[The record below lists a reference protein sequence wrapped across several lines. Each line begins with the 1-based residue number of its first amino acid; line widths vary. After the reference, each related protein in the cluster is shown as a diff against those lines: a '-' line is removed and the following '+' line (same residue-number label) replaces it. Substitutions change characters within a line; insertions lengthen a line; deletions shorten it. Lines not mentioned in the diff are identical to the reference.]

1 MEFNANE
8 GLSYFERITLNAQ
21 PHENFNTDWLSY
33 SSLKFADIFLPK
45 VDELYAKGFIFFDGA
60 EIFDTVDKIQSELFT
75 IEDNNKIIS
84 FVAYSFPKG
93 VEASIK
99 KERVQPAYNEVC
111 FFVEVDEGNN
121 TEITFKYGTDFKS
134 FLDKNTIYINNNQ
147 IYKSNV
153 DTIKRHF
160 DKKLSHENLTD
171 FVFKTIGVNT
181 DLAYGNTE
189 KGRLET
195 YLKKNGIQ
203 SFVYKNFCGVNTRF
217 AIQGTIINGWLELK
231 RIDPTQISNLT
242 GINADLKDSMLLLK
256 QNDSWSE
263 ASLFIS
269 KTGKPCNATDS
280 PITGDE
286 IETINQ
292 EVTRYLNYQNQKGNE
307 KLFTEISDEIV
318 KKLSN
323 DFYKDVK
330 IQVNLS
336 IYEDSKSTPDYKP
349 VIDSPNQEGS
359 FSINTNTVPAYV
371 GKFTNTDE
379 NPEVFLNINIDKKG
393 KVSIHQKLAPDYLK
407 ANTTFWE
414 NEIKNRGIERI
425 VHLEDLRQ
433 QVIED
438 FESEETKQSFFKNF
452 IQNTKALLN
461 ENVGSYVEAIQ
472 ATQKVAKNVW
482 DDGQMP
488 KDTWLSSDPS
498 HQKWP
503 AYMQLNPLIGG
514 ATDGVIDEIV
524 GIPMAIKG
532 IYGIATEEEQR
543 KALLNLFTAD
553 GASQLID
560 GLKEDAKATLNDDDR
575 LLHFGAQTTVS
586 VGATLLGIGLF
597 TKAGKVGEVLDEITD
612 KLSNFLNPRTVKAIE
627 ELKDEI
633 KYLPENKS
641 EIPEFLEV
649 RTNTEN
655 FLKKTEPE
663 ILDDLAEDLS
673 KIVSKG
679 EDFNI
684 LAKARNLPGTSK
696 GVGKEIKEKWLKG
709 KEGNAG
715 LFPKTVADKL
725 RGQKFNNFDDFRDKF
740 WKAVSDDQNL
750 IQNCSES
757 NKTLMKQGN
766 APFPSKNQRLGG
778 QQTYQLHHKTPIN
791 QGGAVYDMDNLII
804 VTPRFHKEILSPS
817 FHYGYG
823 Y

>member
-45 VDELYAKGFIFFDGA
+45 VDELYAKGFNFFDGA
-60 EIFDTVDKIQSELFT
+60 EIFDGVDKIQSELLT

-84 FVAYSFPKG
+84 FAAYSFPKG

-134 FLDKNTIYINNNQ
+134 FLDKNAIYINNNL

-171 FVFKTIGVNT
+171 FVFKAIGVNT

-195 YLKKNGIQ
+195 YLKKNKIQ
-203 SFVYKNFCGVNTRF
+203 SFVYKNFCGGNTHF
-217 AIQGTIINGWLELK
+217 VIQGTIINGWLELK
-231 RIDPTQISNLT
+231 RIDTAQITTLT
-242 GINADLKDSMLLLK
+242 GINADLKDSILLLK

-263 ASLFIS
+263 ATLFIS
-269 KTGKPCNATDS
+269 KTGKPCNTKDS

-307 KLFTEISDEIV
+307 KLFTEISNEIA
-318 KKLSN
+318 KKVTN

-330 IQVNLS
+330 IQVNLT
-336 IYEDSKSTPDYKP
+336 IDEDSKSSANDTP
-349 VIDSPNQEGS
+349 VIDSPNQDGS

-371 GKFTNTDE
+371 GKFTNTDK
-379 NPEVFLNINIDKKG
+379 NPEVFLYINIDKKG
-393 KVSIHQKLAPDYLK
+393 TVTIHQKLDSDYLK
-407 ANTTFWE
+407 ANTSFWD
-414 NEIKNRGIERI
+414 NEIQNRGLDGI

-438 FESEETKQSFFKNF
+438 FESDETKKSFLKNF

-543 KALLNLFTAD
+543 KALLNLFTAE

-560 GLKEDAKATLNDDDR
+560 GLKEDAEATLKDEDR
-575 LLHFGAQTTVS
+575 LQHFGAQTTVS
-586 VGATLLGIGLF
+586 VAATLLGIGIF
-597 TKAGKVGEVLDEITD
+597 TKGGKVAKVLNEVTEKITD
-612 KLSNFLNPRTVKAIE
+612 FVNPKALKFFEYIKKGNRKLDTDEAISKLSKEIGDDLFEDVLVEAGETALEKGRKLTLE
-627 ELKDEI
+627 ELQAFWKRGNDFNKKAKDNLWYNYHELWLEHPTK
-633 KYLPENKS
+633 KYPKGHKFEGKPRRFRVDS
-641 EIPEFLEV
+641 YDTDGIG
-649 RTNTEN
+649 
-655 FLKKTEPE
+655 
-663 ILDDLAEDLS
+663 
-673 KIVSKG
+673 KIVSR
-679 EDFNI
+679 
-684 LAKARNLPGTSK
+684 KATNLNEIEFSTFERYC
-696 GVGKEIKEKWLKG
+696 KEIKEKYPVGSKIARKEDDLGDTLKG
-709 KEGNAG
+709 EYI
-715 LFPKTVADKL
+715 LEIP
-725 RGQKFNNFDDFRDKF
+725 
-740 WKAVSDDQNL
+740 
-750 IQNCSES
+750 ES
-757 NKTLMKQGN
+757 NKNFDKINDYIKFAKELNPPVTII
-766 APFPSKNQRLGG
+766 F
-778 QQTYQLHHKTPIN
+778 KT
-791 QGGAVYDMDNLII
+791 
-804 VTPRFHKEILSPS
+804 E
-817 FHYGYG
+817 
-823 Y
+823 